1 MNKKTIYLGV
11 IVITALTILLIV
23 SIYMNEIRFS
33 VNQKKV
39 HVKFSSINGLKV
51 DDEVRIRG
59 VKCGQVKSIEL
70 HEDFVLVTLNV
81 SKSTDIAANSI
92 AGIHDFAFIGGTKY
106 IMLYPGNSK
115 EPYQLPDTLNGE
127 NYDFS
132 MAKISI
138 LLQDIRIMLEK
149 SIPEPEIV
157 QGMIDSL
164 NLILSNANKLIET
177 GNTELIGISG
187 NLEASSY
194 RLKSLLDTTYIAL
207 NIVKNQVDQF
217 RENDNSLKSF
227 MESDTLY
234 RKFERS
240 IDRLDRML
248 KSVENNPVGRGCL

>member
-1 MNKKTIYLGV
+1 MNKKTIYLGI
-11 IVITALTILLIV
+11 IVITALAILLIV

-33 VNQKKV
+33 VNQQEV
-39 HVKFSSINGLKV
+39 LVKFTNINGLRI

-70 HEDFVLVTLNV
+70 HDDFVLVTLNI
-81 SKSTDIAANSI
+81 SKSTDIGGNSI

-115 EPYQLPDTLNGE
+115 DPYQLPDTLNGE

-138 LLQDIRIMLEK
+138 LLQDIRAMLEK
-149 SIPEPEIV
+149 SIPEPEV
-157 QGMIDSL
+157 VSGMIDSL
-164 NLILSNANKLIET
+164 NLVLSNANRLIET
-177 GNTELIGISG
+177 GNTGLTEISG

-207 NIVKNQVDQF
+207 NSIKDQIDQF
-217 RENDNSLKSF
+217 REKDNSLKSF
-227 MESDTLY
+227 VESDTLY

-248 KSVENNPVGRGCL
+248 KSIEKNPVGRGCL